1 MEGPTS
7 RGTVAAST
15 PYCSGRWVGW
25 LTGRSSVERTCRV
38 NLDRVCFGPG
48 PRATVPSVRLESG
61 VEGHE
66 GPIPL
71 ASQRMDEGGGDDVK
85 AALPGY
91 EVTGLLGRGAMG
103 EVLGGRH
110 ERLGRDVAI
119 KRLPAAFAG
128 DPEVRE
134 RFGDEARVL
143 ASLNHPHIVPVYD
156 YVESEG
162 LCLLVMESLPGGT
175 VWDRFTGAGITMTT
189 ACAAV
194 LATCAGLAYAH
205 EKRVLHRDVKPD
217 NLMFDAEGGL
227 KVTDFGIATVFG
239 GDETLATVDG
249 GVVGTPAYMAP
260 EQAEGRP
267 VGPAADVYA
276 AATMLYELL
285 SGRLPFDTAEEPN
298 ALLRARIE
306 QDPVPLDRV
315 APSVPVPLVAA
326 TMKGL
331 ARAPEDRYES
341 AEAFG
346 VAIATAASQSWGP
359 AWLASSEV
367 NLMASGAIAGALE
380 APSAAAEPTTTP
392 RSTAGPGAARET
404 RITGDRDAEGE
415 EAAAA
420 TIVPGAVPV
429 ERVRGAEAGHE
440 KGADLVDLER
450 DDLVSVRD
458 ILRPP
463 PTPWPAIIGALA
475 LVVAMVVVAFTG
487 LGGPDRDELGQAG
500 RISVDGVDLAAG
512 QPVPVDLG
520 QDVLVRVDRLPRG
533 ARGATQ
539 AQLELSALGLPTV
552 SSAIRP
558 LLDDPGGEF
567 QATRLPAGNLRLL
580 SSGTVTG
587 TVVLLG
593 AGDGEVFATEFALE
607 PDQPPFASAAGAVG
621 LLLAFA
627 WVAYTGAMTRRL
639 RSGHKRFSTLLGL
652 VGALAGVDLVL
663 LFWQAGGDE
672 PSTTAVVM
680 AAVLGAAAWLVG
692 GWALGRLGRRR
703 RINRAVERATLGE

>member
-1 MEGPTS
+1 
-7 RGTVAAST
+7 
-15 PYCSGRWVGW
+15 
-25 LTGRSSVERTCRV
+25 
-38 NLDRVCFGPG
+38 
-48 PRATVPSVRLESG
+48 
-61 VEGHE
+61 
-66 GPIPL
+66 
-71 ASQRMDEGGGDDVK
+71 MDAGGGDDIK

-110 ERLGRDVAI
+110 ERLGREVAI
-119 KRLPAAFAG
+119 KRLPEAFAG
-128 DPEVRE
+128 DPEVRQ

-175 VWDRFTGAGITMTT
+175 VWDRFTGEGITMTT
-189 ACAAV
+189 ACAVV

-260 EQAEGRP
+260 EQAEGRT

-306 QDPVPLDRV
+306 QDPVPLDQV
-315 APSVPVPLVAA
+315 APSVPAPIVAT

-331 ARAPEDRYES
+331 ARSPGDRYES

-346 VAIATAASQSWGP
+346 VAIAAAASQAWGP
-359 AWLASSEV
+359 AWLSSSEV
-367 NLMASGAIAGALE
+367 NLMASGAIAGAIE
-380 APSAAAEPTTTP
+380 TAPASAEPTTA
-392 RSTAGPGAARET
+392 RLTAPPGVARET
-404 RITGDRDAEGE
+404 RITGEREDGAEDG
-415 EAAAA
+415 AAA
-420 TIVPGAVPV
+420 TIVPGAVPE
-429 ERVRGAEAGHE
+429 ERVRGVEAGRE
-440 KGADLVDLER
+440 KGVDLVDLDRE
-450 DDLVSVRD
+450 DLVSVSD

-463 PTPWPAIIGALA
+463 PTPWPAILAALA
-475 LVVAMVVVAFTG
+475 LLVAMVLVAFTG
-487 LGGPDRDELGQAG
+487 LGGPERDELRQAG

-512 QPVPVDLG
+512 QPVPVDLS
-520 QDVLVRVDRLPRG
+520 QDVLVRVDRLPGR
-533 ARGATQ
+533 AEGATQ
-539 AQLELSALGLPTV
+539 ARLDLSALGLPTV
-552 SSAIRP
+552 SSATRP
-558 LLDDPGGEF
+558 LLEDPDGQF

-593 AGDGEVFATEFALE
+593 AGDGDLFAAEFPLE
-607 PDQPPFASAAGAVG
+607 PDQPPFLSAAGVTA

-627 WVAYTGAMTRRL
+627 WVAYTGAMTRPL
-639 RSGHKRFSTLLGL
+639 RSGHKKFSVLLGL
-652 VGALAGVDLVL
+652 VGALAGADLVL

-672 PSTTAVVM
+672 PSMTALVV
-680 AAVLGAAAWLVG
+680 AAALAAGAWLVG